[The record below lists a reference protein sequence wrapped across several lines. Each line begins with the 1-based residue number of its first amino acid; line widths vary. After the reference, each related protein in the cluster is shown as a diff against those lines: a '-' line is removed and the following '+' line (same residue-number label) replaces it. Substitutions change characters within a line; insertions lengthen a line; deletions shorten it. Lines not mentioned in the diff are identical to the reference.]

1 MPLNFPA
8 SPTINDTYAFGDK
21 TWTWNGSAWLI
32 QSYTLR
38 ANAAFDAANTAQV
51 TAAAAFD
58 KANQTAQLA
67 FTTVTANGTSLVADA
82 NTDTLT
88 ITTAMANGI
97 FVTGTA
103 GTDTL
108 DIGLLD
114 SGVTAAAYGS
124 TSAIPVITVDAK
136 GRLTTVTTAA
146 VDTTTAS
153 AAYAHANGAFTAAN
167 TAQTTATAA
176 FTAANTKFA
185 SAGGTI
191 SGDVSVT
198 GNLTIIGQTVYA
210 NTSTTLIADNIVTLN
225 AAISQIAAPSV
236 NAGVE
241 VDRGSSANVALLW
254 NETSDTWTFT
264 NDGSTYFDIADAAR
278 VTSAFAHANGAFG
291 VANSST
297 ITAQAAFDAAN
308 TKFASTG
315 GTISGEVTVT
325 GNLLM
330 SGTGYLNLPAGT
342 TAQRPSVATT
352 GMFRYNSTTAAF
364 EGYTS
369 AWGSVG
375 GGANVINDTATTSAL
390 YPLFASATSGTP
402 GSLYTSNA
410 KLLYKPSTGE
420 LKVTTPVALNG
431 LLVNANT
438 VTANCTIETGYNAI
452 SVGPMTVSGNISV
465 TVSSGQRWLVL

>member
-8 SPTINDTYAFGDK
+8 SPATNDTYAFGDK

-51 TAAAAFD
+51 TAAAAFA
-58 KANQTAQLA
+58 KANSSAQLG

-108 DIGLLD
+108 DLGLLD
-114 SGVTAAAYGS
+114 SGVTAASYGS

-185 SAGGTI
+185 STGGSI

-278 VTSAFAHANGAFG
+278 VTSAFG

-315 GTISGEVTVT
+315 GTISGEVTIT

-330 SGTGYLNLPAGT
+330 SGTGYLDLPAGT

-352 GMFRYNSTTAAF
+352 GMFRYNSTTSAF

-369 AWGSVG
+369 TWGSIG

-402 GSLYTSNA
+402 GSLFTSDA

-438 VTANCTIETGYNAI
+438 VTSNCTIEPGYNAI
-452 SVGPMTVSGNISV
+452 SVGPISISGNISV

>member
-88 ITTAMANGI
+88 ITSAMANGI
-97 FVTGTA
+97 FVMGTA

-153 AAYAHANGAFTAAN
+153 AAFAHANGAFTAAN

-308 TKFASTG
+308 TKFASAG
-315 GTISGEVTVT
+315 GTISGNVQISGHLTPSSDVTYNI
-325 GNLLM
+325 GN
-330 SGTGYLNLPAGT
+330 
-342 TAQRPSVATT
+342 
-352 GMFRYNSTTAAF
+352 
-364 EGYTS
+364 TS
-369 AWGSVG
+369 HRIHTVFVG
-375 GGANVINDTATTSAL
+375 
-390 YPLFASATSGTP
+390 P
-402 GSLYTSNA
+402 GSINIDGITLSN
-410 KLLYKPSTGE
+410 SGGE
-420 LKVTTPVALNG
+420 LVM
-431 LLVNANT
+431 
-438 VTANCTIETGYNAI
+438 TGGRKI
-452 SVGPMTVSGNISV
+452 TVSGGFDATSHANAAFDKANTAIAIAADYFPTATDWGTIS
-465 TVSSGQRWLVL
+465 TTSLTSFGETTIRSYDCRNDPAPNNPNGSLLTKDFAFLT